1 MLMSHLQLQLKEKE
15 TKIEDLTIEMDEK
28 QTEIDKFDE
37 KLMNLK
43 DEQLD
48 YESKMEKR
56 FDSHDQAN

>member
-1 MLMSHLQLQLKEKE
+1 MH
-15 TKIEDLTIEMDEK
+15 EK
-28 QTEIDKFDE
+28 QTEIDKFDD

-56 FDSHDQAN
+56 FDSNDQSGQDLAALKEKLNGKD